1 MLPLLILAHA
11 CAPYPEGL
19 RATPAGT
26 GPTVRIDWDA
36 KPLPDVP
43 FPNDLAT
50 TVDRHS
56 PTGLRLNVP
65 LAASTEME
73 RHAREKLNMLTGFG
87 IYSPIAV
94 PFEAPLDLDL
104 IARLHRD
111 DDKLGVAQFTDDAF
125 FLIDVT
131 PGSPTYLEPVALDV
145 GAGRFPID
153 VARTD
158 RYFPND
164 SRSGEPSLVFDTFD
178 EDLNG
183 NGKLDWGED
192 TDNDGV
198 LDIPNVYP
206 EGGDHREDLLAFYEK
221 QTDTLV
227 FRPVV
232 PLREKT
238 TYAVVLTERLLG
250 EDGEPVRSPWK
261 FIHHMRQMEAL
272 TPLKEA
278 MPGLGLTLDDVA
290 FAWTY
295 TTGDVTGDMVAA
307 RAGMKGEG
315 KLKKIDTD
323 VPEGVNEALPVH
335 EIEGLDPTRLPIP
348 ILVDTLNNL
357 GLFSDASAEALYD
370 NYSAFGSVVVGGSFN
385 TPNFMG
391 DTDHAPGAW
400 PAVDDTDDFWKVD
413 GFNGTY
419 ELRKERV
426 PFTCVLPKGVPQP
439 APVVNFG
446 HGYGSSRFDFLGF
459 AWAFNRMGFAA
470 CAFDYPGHGP
480 TVDPDDLEVISAV
493 LTSTG
498 LVPFLTHL
506 DDSRFRDVD
515 NDGDKDSGYDQWTA
529 DAFHTRDMVRQGA
542 VDHAQFIDSVE
553 ACGTGTMTTPDGGTA
568 VSCDWDG
575 DGTPDMGGPDS
586 KFYVIGGSLG
596 GINSAVAAAISE
608 QVGAWAPVVPG
619 GGLLDIAFRT
629 EIGGAVEAMHGRLM
643 SPLFVG
649 TTNEAG
655 ALEIQ
660 QVVNSYT
667 DMEPLTIATITDFPA
682 GGRVV
687 VTNNAN
693 GEVREG
699 YIPLDGSFRLALPC
713 DAASAWEKRHMAGIP
728 DSGPIEGATYTID
741 DPTEAGDPLTVRL
754 ETVDGTVTHTFK
766 TWESSVTFQGVTYP
780 AGSRLVAAAE
790 GMGRIRSSPELRRI
804 GFVFSAILEPGDA
817 ISYART
823 YTEEPLE
830 GLDGGF
836 RNVLIMPTPGDSIV
850 NINTGI
856 ALARAAGW
864 IDDTVID
871 DRYGMSVDRWLIDR
885 KVVQGLEEHG
895 PYVCANGNP
904 CLFDADDLD
913 DGTDETGA
921 TSDAPLRVTV
931 GEQGVAISALR
942 MPYASMTGSHG
953 FVTPR
958 PDDAFDV
965 PTFATMQMAS
975 YFFHDGKELSDDHC
989 LEDASCSWI
998 PQMPDGG
1005 DEGGGTG
1012 GDDGGTGGDGGGTG
1026 ADGGGTGADGGG
1038 SGADGGGTG
1047 GDDGGTGGGTGGDDG
1062 GTGGGR

>member
-1 MLPLLILAHA
+1 MLPLLLLTA

-19 RATPAGT
+19 RATPDGT
-26 GPTVRIDWDA
+26 GPMVRVDWDA

-43 FPNDLAT
+43 FPSDLAT

-73 RHAREKLNMLTGFG
+73 RHARKKLNLLTGFG

-94 PFEAPLDLDL
+94 PFEAPLDLDN

-111 DDKLGVAQFTDDAF
+111 DEKLGEAQFVDDAF

-131 PGSPTYLEPVALDV
+131 PGSPTYLEPFPLDV
-145 GAGRFPID
+145 GHGRFPLD
-153 VARTD
+153 VARSD

-164 SRSGEPSLVFDTFD
+164 SRSDQPSIVFDTVD
-178 EDLNG
+178 EDTNG

-198 LDIPNVYP
+198 LDVPNVYP
-206 EGGDHREDLLAFYEK
+206 EGGDPREDLLSFYEK
-221 QTDTLV
+221 QTNTLV

-238 TYAVVLTERLLG
+238 TYAVVLTERLVG
-250 EDGEPVRSPWK
+250 EDGQPVRSPWEYV
-261 FIHHMRQMEAL
+261 HHLRQTEAL
-272 TPLKEA
+272 APLEKALPE
-278 MPGLGLTLDDVA
+278 LGLTMDDVA

-295 TTGDVTGDMVAA
+295 TTGDVTGDLAA
-307 RAGMKGEG
+307 VRAGMKGQG

-323 VPEGVNEALPVH
+323 VPEGVNEALAVH
-335 EIEGLDPTRLPIP
+335 AIDGLEPTRLPVAV
-348 ILVDTLNNL
+348 LVDTLNRL
-357 GLFSDASAEALYD
+357 GLFSADSAQALYD
-370 NYSAFGSVVVGGSFN
+370 NYSAFGDVIVGGAFD
-385 TPNFMG
+385 TPNFFG
-391 DTDHAPGAW
+391 DFDHEPGAW
-400 PAVDDTDDFWKVD
+400 PQVDDTDDFWQVD

-419 ELRKERV
+419 KLRSERV
-426 PFTCVLPKGVPQP
+426 PFTCVLPKGVEQP

-480 TVDPDDLEVISAV
+480 TIDPEDMELISAV
-493 LTSTG
+493 LSTTG

-506 DDSRFRDVD
+506 EDSRYRDVD
-515 NDGDKDSGYDQWTA
+515 NNGSKDSGYDQWTA
-529 DAFHTRDMVRQGA
+529 DAFHTRDMVRQAA
-542 VDHAQFIDSVE
+542 VDHAQFIDSAE
-553 ACGTGTMTTPDGGTA
+553 ACGEGTMTLPDGSTA
-568 VSCDWDG
+568 ISCDWDG
-575 DGTPDMGGPDS
+575 DGTPDMGGPGN

-649 TTNEAG
+649 ATTEDG
-655 ALEIQ
+655 ALQIQ
-660 QVVNSYT
+660 QVANSYV
-667 DMEPLTIATITDFPA
+667 DMGRIPIATITDFPA

-687 VTNNAN
+687 VTNHAN

-699 YIPLDGSFRLALPC
+699 WIPEDGGFRVGIPC
-713 DAASAWEKRHMAGIP
+713 DAASSLEKRHLAGIP
-728 DSGPIEGATYTID
+728 DDGPEEGTVYTID
-741 DPTEAGDPLTVRL
+741 DPTTAGDPITVRL
-754 ETVDGTVTHTFK
+754 ETVDGEVTHTFT
-766 TWESSVTFQGVTYP
+766 TWETDVTFQGVTYP

-790 GMGRIRSSPELRRI
+790 GLGRIRASPELRRV

-817 ISYART
+817 IAYART
-823 YTEEPLE
+823 YTQEPLE
-830 GLDGGF
+830 GLDGKL
-836 RNVLIMPTPGDSIV
+836 RNVLVMPTPGDSIV

-864 IDDTVID
+864 IDDTEVD

-885 KVVQGLEEHG
+885 KVVQGLEEYG
-895 PYVCANGNP
+895 PYVCADGNP

-913 DGTDETGA
+913 RGMDGTGA
-921 TSDAPLRVTV
+921 TSDEGLRIKVETSV
-931 GEQGVAISALR
+931 GESGLR
-942 MPYASMTGSHG
+942 LPYANQRGSHG
-953 FVTPR
+953 FTTPK
-958 PDDAFDV
+958 PDDPFDIA
-965 PTFATMQMAS
+965 TFATMQMAS
-975 YFFHDGKELSDDHC
+975 YFYFDGQVLSDDLC
-989 LEDASCSWI
+989 LEDASCEWI
-998 PQMPDGG
+998 PQIPGA
-1005 DEGGGTG
+1005 
-1012 GDDGGTGGDGGGTG
+1012 GDDGGGDDDTGMADTGGV
-1026 ADGGGTGADGGG
+1026 
-1038 SGADGGGTG
+1038 
-1047 GDDGGTGGGTGGDDG
+1047 
-1062 GTGGGR
+1062 R